1 MQRRSRFA
9 LVVLATVVALTVSSC
24 WQIRRAVINEWQ
36 IAGSERARVTLDL
49 AKDSPT
55 TMAVGYPFV
64 MVGYSNL
71 RNAGRQWDL
80 LGNFGGKETGVK
92 DPSLKQAMLNG
103 DATCNVGGASIVDIA
118 SGYTTWVAFR
128 MSSEIDLSTTGD
140 NAILRFKHALGV
152 GAGVAAPAQ
161 GSFFYVTGIY
171 GDDGDL
177 IAEPGEVVCQS
188 VYNGTIAIVAP

>member
-1 MQRRSRFA
+1 MQRRARLT
-9 LVVLATVVALTVSSC
+9 LVVLATVVALVMSSC
-24 WQIRRAVINEWQ
+24 WQIRRAVVNEWQ
-36 IAGSERARVTLDL
+36 ISGNERARVTLDL
-49 AKDSPT
+49 AKDNPET
-55 TMAVGYPFV
+55 AAVGYPFV

-80 LGNFGGKETGVK
+80 LGNFGGKAQGVK

-118 SGYTTWVAFR
+118 SGYDTWVAFR
-128 MSSEIDLSTTGD
+128 MSSEIDLSTTDD

-152 GAGVAAPAQ
+152 GTGVTAPDQ
-161 GSFFYVTGIY
+161 GSFFYVSGIY

-188 VYNGTIAIVAP
+188 VYSGTIAIVAP